1 MIYNFDKLSSRK
13 GTDSVKWNQQAYED
27 LIPLWVADMDFPAPE
42 PVVEALMKRVQ
53 HGVYGYAKIPEEYYD
68 AIACWLRRRHGFVL
82 EREWILPVDG
92 VVPALSAII
101 HALTVPGDKVLVQ
114 EPVYHCFFSSI
125 TRNGCEV
132 VSNDLVYDDGVYRID
147 FEDFEA
153 KASDPN
159 VKLFI
164 LCSPHNPAG
173 RVWTKS
179 ELERLGDI
187 CLRHNVLV
195 VSDEIHCDLVFED
208 NRHFPFATIK
218 PSFLNNS
225 ITCIAPSKTFNL
237 AGLQA
242 AAVIV
247 ADPVWNQKV
256 REAFLVNEIGMI
268 SPFAITGLIAAYQDG
283 EEWLEQVLS
292 YIWDNYSYLKSYLA
306 TYLPELSVVPL
317 EGTYL
322 SWVDCSILP
331 VSSRKLGQMLLE
343 SEHLQVNVGA
353 MYGKGTDNF
362 IRLNL
367 ACSRATLEEG
377 LARLRNVVLKLLEK
391 QPIF

>member
-1 MIYNFDKLSSRK
+1 
-13 GTDSVKWNQQAYED
+13 
-27 LIPLWVADMDFPAPE
+27 
-42 PVVEALMKRVQ
+42 
-53 HGVYGYAKIPEEYYD
+53 
-68 AIACWLRRRHGFVL
+68 
-82 EREWILPVDG
+82 
-92 VVPALSAII
+92 
-101 HALTVPGDKVLVQ
+101 
-114 EPVYHCFFSSI
+114 SI

-208 NRHFPFATIK
+208 NRHIPFATIK

-268 SPFAITGLIAAYQDG
+268 SPFAITGLIAAYRDG

-292 YIWDNYSYLKSYLA
+292 YIWDNYTYLKSYLA
-306 TYLPELSVVPL
+306 TYLPELSV
-317 EGTYL
+317 
-322 SWVDCSILP
+322 
-331 VSSRKLGQMLLE
+331 
-343 SEHLQVNVGA
+343 
-353 MYGKGTDNF
+353 
-362 IRLNL
+362 
-367 ACSRATLEEG
+367 
-377 LARLRNVVLKLLEK
+377 
-391 QPIF
+391 